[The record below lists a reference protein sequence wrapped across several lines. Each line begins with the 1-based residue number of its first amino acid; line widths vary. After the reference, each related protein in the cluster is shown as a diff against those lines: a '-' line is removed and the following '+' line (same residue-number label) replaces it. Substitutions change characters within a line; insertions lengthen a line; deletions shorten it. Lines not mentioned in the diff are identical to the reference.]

1 MTDQDNSNQ
10 QNNNQD
16 TAAVDPQNL
25 PQAAIQRV
33 YVKDISF
40 EAPNLPDMFTVE
52 YKPQVNLDMNS
63 KSRQVADDNYE
74 VILTISLKAEQDEKT
89 VFLAEVQQAG
99 IFLIKNVNQEQ
110 LQHALSV
117 MGPETLYPYIRETI
131 ASLIGKTGFPSI
143 QIAPVNFQALYLQK
157 LQEAQAAQ
165 ANSDQVK
172 GASDE
177 SGGATIQ

>member
-10 QNNNQD
+10 ENNNSE
-16 TAAVDPQNL
+16 AANADQQNL

-40 EAPNLPDMFTVE
+40 EAPNLPDMFAVE
-52 YKPQVNLDMNS
+52 YKPQINLEMNS
-63 KSRQVADDNYE
+63 KSRKVADDNYE

-89 VFLAEVQQAG
+89 VFLVEVQQAG
-99 IFLIKNVNQEQ
+99 IFLLKNINQEQ

-131 ASLIGKTGFPSI
+131 ASLIGKTGFPAV
-143 QIAPVNFQALYLQK
+143 QIAPVNFQALFLQK
-157 LQEAQAAQ
+157 LQEAQAAAQ
-165 ANSDQVK
+165 AK
-172 GASDE
+172 GDSEE
-177 SGGATIQ
+177 SAGDATIQ